1 MTLDNKTYD
10 RLKFV
15 TLIALPA
22 LATLY
27 LTVAQIWHLP
37 AATEVAAT
45 ITAID
50 TFLGALLGLSSK
62 TYTPPTDGTLHVT
75 PGKETY
81 AKIDTPT
88 EDVLK
93 KGVMTLGVKKLEA

>member
-1 MTLDNKTYD
+1 MTLTNKTYD

-22 LATLY
+22 LATFY

-37 AATEVAAT
+37 SATEVAAT

-62 TYTPPTDGTLHVT
+62 NTPPTDGTLHVT
-75 PGKETY
+75 PGNETY

-93 KGVMTLGVKKLEA
+93 KGIMTLDVKKIEA

>member
-1 MTLDNKTYD
+1 MTLANKTYD

-22 LATLY
+22 LATFY

-37 AATEVAAT
+37 SATEVAAT

-62 TYTPPTDGTLHVT
+62 NYTPPTDGTLHVT
-75 PGKETY
+75 MGNETY

-93 KGVMTLGVKKLEA
+93 KGIMTLDVKKLEA

>member
-1 MTLDNKTYD
+1 MTLGNKTYD

-37 AATEVAAT
+37 SATEVAAT

-62 TYTPPTDGTLHVT
+62 NYTPPTDGTLHVT
-75 PGKETY
+75 SEDETY

-93 KGVMTLGVKKLEA
+93 KGIMTLNVKKLEA

>member
-15 TLIALPA
+15 TLIALAA

-37 AATEVAAT
+37 AALVVDASITE
-45 ITAID
+45 ID

-62 TYTPPTDGTLHVT
+62 NYTPPTAGTLHVT

>member
-1 MTLDNKTYD
+1 MTLANKTYD

-22 LATLY
+22 LATFY

-37 AATEVAAT
+37 SATEVAAT

-62 TYTPPTDGTLHVT
+62 NYTPPTDGTLHVT
-75 PGKETY
+75 GNETY

-93 KGVMTLGVKKLEA
+93 KGIMTLDVKQLEA

>member
-1 MTLDNKTYD
+1 MTLTNKTYD

-22 LATLY
+22 LATFY

-37 AATEVAAT
+37 SATEVAAT

-62 TYTPPTDGTLHVT
+62 NYTPPTDGTLHVT
-75 PGKETY
+75 PRNETY

-93 KGVMTLGVKKLEA
+93 KGIMTLDVKKLEA